1 MRPGVHPTA
10 AIEEGVI
17 LGEDCVVMAG
27 AVLRVGTEL
36 GAGVK
41 VHPQAVLGGEPQ
53 DLRFDPATV
62 SFVRVGARTTIRE
75 CVTINRATKPGG
87 ATTVGEEGFL
97 MAGVHLGHDVQVG
110 KNVVL
115 ANNVLL
121 AGHVQ
126 VGDRSFLGGGAAVH
140 QFCRI
145 GEGAMVAGL
154 ARITLDVAPFTMV
167 AERDEVIGLN
177 LVGLKRRGLP
187 RATMQQLKEMFRAV
201 YGTPGN
207 IREIAAA
214 LARGEGLADETR
226 RFLAFFA
233 EGKRGFARPRRGA
246 AAAADDA

>member
-1 MRPGVHPTA
+1 MRPGVHPLA
-10 AIEEGVI
+10 VIEDGVV
-17 LGEDCVVMAG
+17 LGEGCVIMAG
-27 AVLRVGTEL
+27 AVLRAGTEL
-36 GAGVK
+36 GVEVK
-41 VHPQAVLGGEPQ
+41 VHSHAVLGGEPQ
-53 DLRFDPATV
+53 DLRFDPATI
-62 SFVRVGARTTIRE
+62 SWVRVGARTTIRE
-75 CVTINRATKPGG
+75 CVTLNRATKPGG
-87 ATTVGEEGFL
+87 ATTVGEDGFL

-110 KNVVL
+110 AGVVL

-207 IREIAAA
+207 IRDVAAA
-214 LARGEGLADETR
+214 LAQGDGLADETR

-233 EGKRGFARPRRGA
+233 AGKRGFARPRRGA
-246 AAAADDA
+246 AAVSEDA